1 MEDIHFNIDDPNFR
15 ISSNFSNNQNFPTEH
30 NKKNHFDYIIFK
42 VLDKWFENPK
52 ISHILGYDRPLIIE
66 ISNGKLEYK
75 PHNESIV
82 TLCSKPAIYFS
93 QNVLEHLKN
102 YRTDDDIPMDEK
114 WKLIEQKTNQ
124 ILEELKDFI
133 ESIENNL
140 VLQIKQELSQSVL
153 VEYTD
158 QDRPEINYYQLND
171 IIQYIYN
178 EINQNISGGVLHD
191 LMIKKDDSQPDGSIH
206 YQVGTS
212 SRYLYTNKI
221 RTADKFIE
229 IVHAIISDIEY
240 QIALKILKNQQK
252 EINKDI
258 SSFKDVINNIK
269 LLYKQTYKLEGSCE
283 ICKNL

>member
-1 MEDIHFNIDDPNFR
+1 
-15 ISSNFSNNQNFPTEH
+15 
-30 NKKNHFDYIIFK
+30 
-42 VLDKWFENPK
+42 
-52 ISHILGYDRPLIIE
+52 LGYDRALVIE
-66 ISNGKLEYK
+66 IVNGKLEYK

-82 TLCSKPAIYFS
+82 TLCSKPAIYLS
-93 QNVLEHLKN
+93 QNALEHLKN

-133 ESIENNL
+133 ESIEDKL

-158 QDRPEINYYQLND
+158 QDLPEINYFQLND
-171 IIQYIYN
+171 IVQYIYN
-178 EINQNISGGVLHD
+178 EINQSISGGVIHD
-191 LMIKKDDSQPDGSIH
+191 FMIKKDDPPPDGRIH

-212 SRYLYTNKI
+212 SCYLYTNELS
-221 RTADKFIE
+221 TADKFID
-229 IVHAIISDIEY
+229 IIHAIISDIEF

-258 SSFKDVINNIK
+258 SSFNDGINNIK

-283 ICKNL
+283 KCPFFN